1 MPREL
6 LVPAD
11 HEFSL
16 TPEPIAVDS
25 EFLER
30 FLSQILPQ
38 SLLSSSA
45 VEETHTELKKKKE
58 EFTNIL
64 LAWDKE
70 HDHIKEETGSRK
82 LRGRFFKDKPNLIA
96 EVRSNI
102 LETHN
107 WKEVFDALQDA
118 KQSYSNPTGMKVVHK
133 WFRKAADKSNLVEP
147 FVDFIPNSDFSSV
160 ICGGIK
166 FILKACMASKNF
178 REQAFELIGQLPE
191 KVGIT
196 GQYLELYQSDA
207 QLQEA
212 CSELF
217 CSILSA
223 IQSIMHWL
231 MKGHT
236 FEWLKPILQQSSYNP
251 LEERIKDV
259 GKSSVRVDQIIRLCI
274 SKQVSQISGQ
284 VNKVEQNITWIK
296 KAAETLLFGMMQQ
309 AKWYSAIEQHI
320 LSQTSQS
327 LERKPEVI
335 ISQKDL
341 LHLLDPNAITM
352 HTTQKQM
359 LKKVLNA
366 GLSMGTE
373 AQNRVEWL
381 LTNKNVAHWFTST
394 GSQTILVNGH
404 GSLERITPMSFFCAM
419 LAQSLNSTGSIIILS
434 HFCGLQMLDRDSQ
447 DLKEQKMSGLLR
459 SLLIQLLA
467 QWKFPNITCLEH
479 DFIEKL
485 RRTSPNWSSR
495 RHRHLFRYLVAALP
509 QATPIFIIVDGTN
522 YYEVADLRDDIKEVV
537 KEVNELLSS
546 ESVGAMVKI
555 LITSPTRS
563 FNLTQYFETNEIIN
577 VPEDLDETITSF
589 SESRLKLQF
598 DSKAAALE
606 RSLSRNGH
614 K

>member
-1 MPREL
+1 MKSMTISWRKQK
-6 LVPAD
+6 AA
-11 HEFSL
+11 SY
-16 TPEPIAVDS
+16 VD
-25 EFLER
+25 F
-30 FLSQILPQ
+30 
-38 SLLSSSA
+38 
-45 VEETHTELKKKKE
+45 
-58 EFTNIL
+58 
-64 LAWDKE
+64 
-70 HDHIKEETGSRK
+70 
-82 LRGRFFKDKPNLIA
+82 FFKDKPNLIA

-118 KQSYSNPTGMKVVHK
+118 KETYSNPTGVKVVRK

-147 FVDFIPNSDFSSV
+147 FVDFIPDSDFSSV

-166 FILKACMASKNF
+166 FILKACMASKTF

-196 GQYLELYQSDA
+196 GQYLELYQSDD
-207 QLQEA
+207 QLQDA

-217 CSILSA
+217 CNILSA
-223 IQSIMHWL
+223 IQSIMYWL
-231 MKGHT
+231 MKDHT
-236 FEWLKPILQQSSYNP
+236 FEWLKPILQQNSYNP
-251 LEERIKDV
+251 LKERIKDV
-259 GKSSVRVDQIIRLCI
+259 GKSSTRVDQIIKLCI

-284 VNKVEQNITWIK
+284 VNKVEQNMAWIK
-296 KAAETLLFGMMQQ
+296 KAAETLLFEMMQQ
-309 AKWYSAIEQHI
+309 AKWHSAIEQHI
-320 LSQTSQS
+320 MSQASQS
-327 LERKPEVI
+327 LEHKPEVV
-335 ISQKDL
+335 ISQKNL
-341 LHLLDPNAITM
+341 LLLLDPNAVAIYSA
-352 HTTQKQM
+352 QKPV

-381 LTNKNVAHWFTST
+381 LTNKNIAHWFTST

-419 LAQSLNSTGSIIILS
+419 LAQSLNSTGSIILS
-434 HFCGLQMLDRDSQ
+434 HFCGLQMHDTGSKNSR
-447 DLKEQKMSGLLR
+447 EQKTSGLLR

-467 QWKFPNITCLEH
+467 QWKFPNISCLEH
-479 DFIEKL
+479 DFMEKL
-485 RRTSPNWSSR
+485 KRTSPNWSSR
-495 RHRHLFRYLVAALP
+495 RQRHLFQYLVAALP
-509 QATPIFIIVDGTN
+509 QATPIFIIIDGTN

-537 KEVNELLSS
+537 KEINKFLSS

-577 VPEDLDETITSF
+577 VPKDIDGIMTSF

-614 K
+614 R